1 MERLKFYKE
10 TDNRWYVDLPNWTGT
25 KAELEMVAGADTML
39 DYMAEDTNEVILC
52 VSEEPFEGSD
62 ELVFLNNADDIGEG
76 AYYKLSIYKGIDIN
90 LEMWLCNVT
99 SWVFGKFPKSIFIT
113 SINN

>member
-39 DYMAEDTNEVILC
+39 DYMAEDTNEVTLC
-52 VSEEPFEGSD
+52 ISEEPFEGSD
-62 ELVFLNNADDIGEG
+62 ELAFLNNADDIGEG

-90 LEMWLCNVT
+90 LKMWLCNVT
-99 SWVFGKFPKSIFIT
+99 SWFFGKFPQSIFIT
-113 SINN
+113 HINN